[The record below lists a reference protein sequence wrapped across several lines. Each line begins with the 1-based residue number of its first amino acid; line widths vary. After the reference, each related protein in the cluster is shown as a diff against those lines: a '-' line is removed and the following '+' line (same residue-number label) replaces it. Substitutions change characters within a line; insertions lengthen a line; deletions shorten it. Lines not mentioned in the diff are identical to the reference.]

1 MISTNFTPS
10 ASEARSTICVLA
22 DEYSWETVA
31 KEMIHRMTGD
41 EAREFVEDFQTNY
54 SNWIMTVYTDNGFA
68 NRKAYLENLA
78 EEYGKD
84 LVETLTSVLP
94 ASEDF
99 DGLVTSLEDALCA
112 SEWTSITINK

>member
-1 MISTNFTPS
+1 MVGVLIPIPCYDYRVHQPNETMISTNFTPS

-54 SNWIMTVYTDNGFA
+54 SN
-68 NRKAYLENLA
+68 
-78 EEYGKD
+78 
-84 LVETLTSVLP
+84 
-94 ASEDF
+94 
-99 DGLVTSLEDALCA
+99 
-112 SEWTSITINK
+112 